1 MLWFRKQ
8 SYFFSVLPLNFRA
21 TADGNCLYN
30 SCSILLT
37 GQEQLHCTLRAAV
50 SLELCLHADYYAS
63 HPYINDK
70 IREDPEHHENLIF
83 GLTVS
88 NSAGSKWS
96 AGDET
101 KTLCVIRESVHN
113 IKSRTWGSF
122 MTMLALS
129 SVVGLKIKS
138 VYPNT
143 SDLYDNVFNGLISP
157 RETTEHSG
165 DVIIMW
171 SRVSSLDGGLGK
183 KFKPNHF
190 VPIITKSAATANSI
204 ILDVPTEYDKP
215 QKLMKL
221 DGKAAGKGCYIFF

>member
-1 MLWFRKQ
+1 MQ
-8 SYFFSVLPLNFRA
+8 
-21 TADGNCLYN
+21 TTMHH
-30 SCSILLT
+30 I
-37 GQEQLHCTLRAAV
+37 H
-50 SLELCLHADYYAS
+50 
-63 HPYINDK
+63 INDK
-70 IREDPEHHENLIF
+70 IRENPEHHENLIF

-101 KTLCVIRESVHN
+101 KTLCVICESVHN